1 MALRAF
7 HANPFIGGFG
17 NESSSRR
24 NAVSSSSS
32 STSTVEDGDAV
43 CQIIKEL
50 VDNAVDACQSMPL
63 QKKNHLQTTTPLRV
77 KVELQPMTTMSGGR
91 RTTTK
96 NHLQDDDD
104 RDSNSILKVTVCDNG
119 CGMSDISKCVDAFQ
133 STKSN
138 SSNSNQHHA
147 GRYGIGLTLSL
158 LHAQRLVPHSVACI
172 TSTTRRSQRI
182 SRRLLK
188 VNVAQDQVEFVQQTK
203 DGSNLQESI
212 PKPNATDSGTCVS
225 LLVPV
230 SNKEKEKKTS
240 TQEKKSHLKHELST
254 YNLYNLFI
262 Y

>member
-17 NESSSRR
+17 SESSSSRR
-24 NAVSSSSS
+24 NAVASSSSS
-32 STSTVEDGDAV
+32 STVVEDGDAV

-50 VDNAVDACQSMPL
+50 VDNAVDACQSMP
-63 QKKNHLQTTTPLRV
+63 QNYHLKTPLRV
-77 KVELQPMTTMSGGR
+77 KVELQPMTT
-91 RTTTK
+91 K
-96 NHLQDDDD
+96 NNWKDNDDD
-104 RDSNSILKVTVCDNG
+104 NSILKVTVCDNG

-133 STKSN
+133 STKNASN
-138 SSNSNQHHA
+138 STNTNQNHAA

-188 VNVAQDQVEFVQQTK
+188 VNVAQDQIEFVQQTN
-203 DGSNLQESI
+203 GSHLQESI
-212 PKPNATDSGTCVS
+212 PKPTATDSGTCVS

-230 SNKEKEKKTS
+230 SKKEKEKKTS
-240 TQEKKSHLKHELST
+240 TPLKSEKVSLET
-254 YNLYNLFI
+254 
-262 Y
+262 